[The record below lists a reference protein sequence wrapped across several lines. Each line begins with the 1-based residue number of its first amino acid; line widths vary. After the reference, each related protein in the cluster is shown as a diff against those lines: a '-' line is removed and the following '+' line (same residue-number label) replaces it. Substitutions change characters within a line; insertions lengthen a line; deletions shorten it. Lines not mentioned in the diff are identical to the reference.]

1 MFNISVLCLNAQ
13 VDCVLWVKYKQV
25 KNRCTHS
32 KTKYTYIQEMNMYE
46 NKSFCLLLQVN
57 VDGFNDIL
65 YCKINT
71 NIYFRP
77 NLDRIIILFILIKI
91 FL

>member
-1 MFNISVLCLNAQ
+1 M
-13 VDCVLWVKYKQV
+13 
-25 KNRCTHS
+25 RTHS
-32 KTKYTYIQEMNMYE
+32 KTRYTYIQEMNMYE
-46 NKSFCLLLQVN
+46 NKYFCLLLQVN
-57 VDGFNDIL
+57 VDGFKDIL

-71 NIYFRP
+71 DIYFRP

>member
-1 MFNISVLCLNAQ
+1 
-13 VDCVLWVKYKQV
+13 
-25 KNRCTHS
+25 
-32 KTKYTYIQEMNMYE
+32 MYE

-77 NLDRIIILFILIKI
+77 NLDRIIIYLLILIKI